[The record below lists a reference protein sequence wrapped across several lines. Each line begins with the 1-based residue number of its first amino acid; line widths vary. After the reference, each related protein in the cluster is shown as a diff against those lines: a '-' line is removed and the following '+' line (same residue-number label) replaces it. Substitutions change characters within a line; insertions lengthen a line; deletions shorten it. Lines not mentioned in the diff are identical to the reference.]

1 MKNNIMS
8 LNNLKDGDTGTI
20 ISLDNC
26 GELKRRLMDLGFIEG
41 THVQCLYHS
50 PAGNPVAYMI
60 RGTVI
65 ALRRDDSAGIII
77 SSVKP

>member
-8 LNNLKDGDTGTI
+8 LSNLKDGDTGTI

-41 THVQCLYHS
+41 THVQCLYRS
-50 PAGNPVAYMI
+50 SAGNPVAYMI